1 MFTALPP
8 TLFCDDKLE
17 KENASFVMVV
27 GVQKQHENMVM
38 NLPRYSQPNSNV
50 MKKILF
56 YYFRL
61 MIHFFYPSTP
71 IMGTVNLKYK

>member
-50 MKKILF
+50 MKKNTLLLLSIDDTLF
-56 YYFRL
+56 LSFHTHYGYCEFE
-61 MIHFFYPSTP
+61 I
-71 IMGTVNLKYK
+71 